1 MSYESP
7 PNIIMNNY
15 FTITVKQKYVGV
27 KLQNKSYILHY
38 VLLWQHKVMIN
49 YGIWVINVIR
59 DTLAQAAQISL
70 RYYQIYVIKDT

>member
-38 VLLWQHKVMIN
+38 VMIKVMIN
-49 YGIWVINVIR
+49 YGIWIINVIK
-59 DTLAQAAQISL
+59 DTLAQAAQI
-70 RYYQIYVIKDT
+70 